1 MTLTSDKQEQSSW
14 VTHAQIR
21 RCAEKAIAVVERR
34 LSLRVPKTEQER
46 AHGFALWLEGWRA
59 KIWADFQSRF
69 LKEFNALSTAD
80 VDAEAVQQFTQKHVW
95 PHWEQP
101 VWEHFQPKLLSYALL
116 GQACIWGRKNIGD
129 AALYGDPRPDGNL
142 WRVTLGVPGY
152 GENLGQI
159 TLDADGSIV
168 LDQTTTRQ
176 ELLKHTHDLTPL
188 SAGTADA

>member
-1 MTLTSDKQEQSSW
+1 MTTTSDKQEQISW

-21 RCAEKAIAVVERR
+21 RCAEKALAAVERR

-46 AHGFALWLEGWRA
+46 AHGFALWLNGWHT
-59 KIWADFQSRF
+59 KIWTEFQSRF
-69 LKEFNALSTAD
+69 VKELNALLATD
-80 VDAEAVQQFTQKHVW
+80 VDAEAVQQFTQKRVW

-116 GQACIWGRKNIGD
+116 GQACAWGRKNIGD
-129 AALYGDPRPDGNL
+129 AALYGDPRLEGNL
-142 WRVTLGVPGY
+142 WQVTLGVSGC

-176 ELLKHTHDLTPL
+176 ELLKHIHDLTPL
-188 SAGTADA
+188 SANTADA